1 MLRYF
6 YILFLFVFL
15 SNSKAEEKIYPYK
28 FDLDSTIT
36 GLVISEGHFFKNNNL
51 SFVSIYNTFKFE
63 NKPPSI
69 LFFDQD
75 YSFIEKLEL
84 TSPQSTIHRNIL
96 VFDFDGDSF
105 DEIVFTIT
113 EPEKIWFLYY
123 DPSNEPQIKTKI
135 FEIPIKDNFDKINCS
150 LTPAQIEGDNFFEL
164 IITISELIVRENIK
178 RGIWAISVQNKSTI
192 WQTYS
197 AENLTKSDPINFV
210 YGDTS
215 YIIYSSAA
223 RITNR
228 NKLYYSK
235 GNYFH
240 FDLFSGIS
248 STFDTNFARNKNAIL
263 DKNSDD
269 FSSDSLAIL
278 RAVDSNNKLLW
289 KRSVGGFHTSAV
301 LNKVQINGKEKLLLA
316 CTLSNKSFLEI
327 SDPKTGAIEKRRELD
342 DDYNFYLYND
352 KIYATQPRS
361 GIWVFDLDFNLI
373 DSAKSKL
380 KYSPFGSIDYENK
393 QFVLLTE
400 GPGILQSIVALDDEL
415 NKIAYLES
423 QGATYFLPKTKVI
436 SAYDSGKRNSSLFR
450 FKPVEWYNQISV
462 DMLRNLVISFLIIL
476 LFTMV
481 LWINTLRVSWKKIK
495 KQKEELEFT
504 NNELKETSNKLV
516 QAEKLA
522 VYGTIASSIAHEI
535 NSPLGAIINS
545 AQRIKENKNA
555 NIENNIN
562 LIEKA
567 GKRAK
572 SIIEKLLIGSLSN
585 NADVKTNLIDM
596 LNEWKDLSIKQ
607 FENLGINLVTEIS
620 ENPNLAISSTELNQI
635 ITNLLSNARD
645 SIMDS
650 GGEQKVISIKSY
662 VLENNY
668 TIVFSDTGSG
678 FSSSKLEKPFEA
690 FVSTKEKGKGTGLG
704 LWVLKNILDSVRGE
718 IKVKNSAIGAVVEIK
733 IPLYIEKIGT

>member
-1 MLRYF
+1 MHRYF
-6 YILFLFVFL
+6 YILFLFGFL
-15 SNSKAEEKIYPYK
+15 TNLKAEETIYSYK

-36 GLVISEGHFFKNNNL
+36 GLVITEGHFFKNNNL

-69 LFFDQD
+69 LFYDED
-75 YSFIEKLEL
+75 YTLIDKFEFN
-84 TSPQSTIHRNIL
+84 SPQSTILRNIL

-135 FEIPIKDNFDKINCS
+135 FEIPIKDNFDKIICN
-150 LTPAQIEGDNFFEL
+150 LAPAQIEGDNFFEL
-164 IITISELIVRENIK
+164 IVTISEQIVRENIK
-178 RGIWAISVQNKSTI
+178 RGIWAISVQNKAAI

-197 AENLTKSDPINFV
+197 AENFIKSDPLNFV

-215 YIIYSSAA
+215 YVVYASSS

-228 NKLYYSK
+228 IKLYYSK
-235 GNYFH
+235 GNYFY
-240 FDLFSGIS
+240 FDFHNGVS
-248 STFDTNFARNKNAIL
+248 STFDTNFTKNKNAVL
-263 DKNSDD
+263 DKKADD

-278 RAVDSNNKLLW
+278 RAVDSNNKSIW
-289 KRSVGGFHTSAV
+289 KRSLGGMHTSVV
-301 LNKVQINGKEKLLLA
+301 LNKVIVNFDEKLLLA
-316 CTLSNKSFLEI
+316 CTVSSKSFLEI
-327 SDPKTGAIEKRRELD
+327 FDTKTGVVEKRRELA
-342 DDYNFYLYND
+342 DDYIFHLFND
-352 KIYATQPRS
+352 KIYATQTRS

-380 KYSPFGSIDYENK
+380 KYSPFGSINYENK
-393 QFVLLTE
+393 QFLLLTE

-415 NKIAYLES
+415 NKVAYLES
-423 QGATYFLPKTKVI
+423 QGATYFLPKTKLI
-436 SAYDSGKRNSSLFR
+436 SAYDSGNRTSRLLR

-462 DMLRNLVISFLIIL
+462 DMLRNLAISFLIIL

-481 LWINTLRVSWKKIK
+481 LWINTLRISWKKIK
-495 KQKEELEFT
+495 KQKEELEST
-504 NNELKETSNKLV
+504 NIELKETSNKLV

-572 SIIEKLLIGSLSN
+572 SIIEKLLIGSQSN
-585 NADVKTNLIDM
+585 NADVKTNLLDV

-620 ENPNLAISSTELNQI
+620 KNPYLAISSTEMNQI
-635 ITNLLSNARD
+635 LTNLLSNARD
-645 SIMDS
+645 SIMDY
-650 GGEQKVISIKSY
+650 GGEQKNIFIKAY
-662 VLENNY
+662 AFENKY

-678 FSSSKLEKPFEA
+678 FSRSKLEKPFEA

-704 LWVLKNILDSVRGE
+704 LWVVKSILDNINGE
-718 IKVKNSAIGAVVEIK
+718 IKVKNNNIGAEVEII
-733 IPLYIEKIGT
+733 IPLYIEKNG